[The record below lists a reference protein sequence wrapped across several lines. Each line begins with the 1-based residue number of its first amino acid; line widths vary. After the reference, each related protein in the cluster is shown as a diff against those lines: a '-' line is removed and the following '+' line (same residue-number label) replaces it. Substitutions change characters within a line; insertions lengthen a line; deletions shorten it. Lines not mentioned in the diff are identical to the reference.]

1 MIKIIADNIY
11 YDGTIVGK
19 IVIPEG
25 TLRDKVISIIT
36 GEIERK
42 HEVMELVLQCP
53 ECLTDFEE
61 EVTV

>member
-11 YDGTIVGK
+11 YDGLRVGT

-36 GEIERK
+36 GEIEREP
-42 HEVMELVLQCP
+42 EVMELVLQCP
-53 ECLTDFEE
+53 GCLTDFEE

>member
-11 YDGTIVGK
+11 YDGLRVGT

-36 GEIERK
+36 GEIEREP
-42 HEVMELVLQCP
+42 EVMELVLQYP
-53 ECLTDFEE
+53 GCLTDFEE